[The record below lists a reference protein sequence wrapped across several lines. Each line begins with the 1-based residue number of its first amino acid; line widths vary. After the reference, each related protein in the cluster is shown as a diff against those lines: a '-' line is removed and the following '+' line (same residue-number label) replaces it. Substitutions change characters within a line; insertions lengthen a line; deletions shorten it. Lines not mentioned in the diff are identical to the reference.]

1 MLLEIL
7 RNSEESTSTRV
18 SFFNKVAGQP
28 VSLLKRE
35 TLVQGAGVFSCKFCK
50 ISSNIL
56 FFTEEEEEEEEAEE
70 EEEEEKENIY
80 FSKQKHSVQS
90 VVFLNSIMSNN
101 KKYYI
106 TVLKNVLQIQ

>member
-28 VSLLKRE
+28 LSLLKKE
-35 TLVQGAGVFSCKFCK
+35 TLVQAAGVFSCKFCK

-56 FFTEEEEEEEEAEE
+56 FFTEEEEEQ
-70 EEEEEKENIY
+70 EEKENIY

-90 VVFLNSIMSNN
+90 VVFLNSIISNN

>member
-28 VSLLKRE
+28 LSLLKKE

-56 FFTEEEEEEEEAEE
+56 FFTEEEEEEEE
-70 EEEEEKENIY
+70 EEEKENIY

-90 VVFLNSIMSNN
+90 VVFLNSIISNN

>member
-28 VSLLKRE
+28 LSLLKKE

-56 FFTEEEEEEEEAEE
+56 FFTEEEEEEEE
-70 EEEEEKENIY
+70 NIY

-90 VVFLNSIMSNN
+90 VVFLNSIISNN

>member
-56 FFTEEEEEEEEAEE
+56 FFTEEEEEEE
-70 EEEEEKENIY
+70 KENIY

-90 VVFLNSIMSNN
+90 VVFLNSIISNN

>member
-28 VSLLKRE
+28 LSLLKKE

-56 FFTEEEEEEEEAEE
+56 FFTEEEEEEEE
-70 EEEEEKENIY
+70 NIY
-80 FSKQKHSVQS
+80 FSKQKLSVQS
-90 VVFLNSIMSNN
+90 VVFLNSIISNN

>member
-28 VSLLKRE
+28 LSLLKKE

-56 FFTEEEEEEEEAEE
+56 FFTEEEEEEEE
-70 EEEEEKENIY
+70 EKENIY

-90 VVFLNSIMSNN
+90 VVFLNSIISNN

>member
-28 VSLLKRE
+28 LSLLKKE

-56 FFTEEEEEEEEAEE
+56 FFTEEEEEEEE
-70 EEEEEKENIY
+70 ENIY

-90 VVFLNSIMSNN
+90 VVFLNSIISNN

>member
-56 FFTEEEEEEEEAEE
+56 FFTEEEEEEEE
-70 EEEEEKENIY
+70 EEEKENIY

-90 VVFLNSIMSNN
+90 VVFLNSIISNN

>member
-28 VSLLKRE
+28 LSLLKKE

-56 FFTEEEEEEEEAEE
+56 FFTEEEEEEEE
-70 EEEEEKENIY
+70 EEKENIY

-90 VVFLNSIMSNN
+90 VVFLNSIISNN

>member
-1 MLLEIL
+1 MLPEIL

-28 VSLLKRE
+28 VSLLKKE

-56 FFTEEEEEEEEAEE
+56 FFTEEEEEEEE
-70 EEEEEKENIY
+70 NIY

-90 VVFLNSIMSNN
+90 VVFLNSIISNN

>member
-28 VSLLKRE
+28 VSLLKKE

-56 FFTEEEEEEEEAEE
+56 FFTEEEEEE
-70 EEEEEKENIY
+70 KENIY

-90 VVFLNSIMSNN
+90 VVFLNSIISNN

>member
-28 VSLLKRE
+28 VSLLKKE

-56 FFTEEEEEEEEAEE
+56 FFTEEEEEQ
-70 EEEEEKENIY
+70 EEKENIY

-90 VVFLNSIMSNN
+90 VVFLNSIISNN

>member
-28 VSLLKRE
+28 VSLLKKE

-56 FFTEEEEEEEEAEE
+56 FFTEEEEEEED
-70 EEEEEKENIY
+70 NIY

-90 VVFLNSIMSNN
+90 VVFLNSIISNN

>member
-1 MLLEIL
+1 MLLKIL

-56 FFTEEEEEEEEAEE
+56 FFTEEEEEEE
-70 EEEEEKENIY
+70 KENIY

-90 VVFLNSIMSNN
+90 VVFLNSIISNN

>member
-28 VSLLKRE
+28 VSLLKKE

-56 FFTEEEEEEEEAEE
+56 FFTEEEEEEEE
-70 EEEEEKENIY
+70 NIY

-90 VVFLNSIMSNN
+90 VVFLNSIISNN

>member
-7 RNSEESTSTRV
+7 RNSEESASTRV

-28 VSLLKRE
+28 VSLLKKE

-56 FFTEEEEEEEEAEE
+56 FFTEEEEEEEE
-70 EEEEEKENIY
+70 NIY

-90 VVFLNSIMSNN
+90 VVFLNSIISNN

>member
-28 VSLLKRE
+28 VSLLKKE

-56 FFTEEEEEEEEAEE
+56 FFTEEEEEEEE
-70 EEEEEKENIY
+70 ENIY

-90 VVFLNSIMSNN
+90 VVFLNSIISNN

>member
-1 MLLEIL
+1 MLPEIL

-28 VSLLKRE
+28 VSLLKKE

-56 FFTEEEEEEEEAEE
+56 FFTEEEEEEEE
-70 EEEEEKENIY
+70 ENIY

-90 VVFLNSIMSNN
+90 VVFLNSIISNN

>member
-28 VSLLKRE
+28 VSLLKKE

-56 FFTEEEEEEEEAEE
+56 FFTEEEEEEEEE
-70 EEEEEKENIY
+70 ENIY

-90 VVFLNSIMSNN
+90 VVFLNSIISNN

>member
-28 VSLLKRE
+28 LSLLKKE

-56 FFTEEEEEEEEAEE
+56 FFTEEEEEE
-70 EEEEEKENIY
+70 KENIY

-90 VVFLNSIMSNN
+90 VVFLNSIISNN